1 MYKLNL
7 TNIEGLHVYKTIFQL
22 FLFTKSYQ
30 YRGTQSLHRMNIGTL
45 IRRARKEQ
53 KLTLKVVAE
62 KAAISEGFLSQV
74 ENDVNS
80 PSVDTLVR
88 ICNAIG
94 IDAGDIITQANKQ
107 EKIIIIKKTEWDD
120 IDLSHTGFVT
130 RRFFPPENRTLIDSS
145 ILVIE
150 PGKSTP
156 VRKNIKNG
164 QEVLCVLK
172 GSVELKIS
180 NEKHVLVEGDSVHF
194 WSNPINQKITNNSSN
209 ISFVLWVGT
218 I

>member
-1 MYKLNL
+1 
-7 TNIEGLHVYKTIFQL
+7 
-22 FLFTKSYQ
+22 
-30 YRGTQSLHRMNIGTL
+30 MNIGTL
-45 IRRARKEQ
+45 LRKYRKDQ

-62 KAAISEGFLSQV
+62 KASISEGFLSQV

-94 IDAGDIITQANKQ
+94 VDAGDLISQVSKREQMAVIRKA
-107 EKIIIIKKTEWDD
+107 EWDD
-120 IDLSHTGFVT
+120 FDLSHTGFVT
-130 RRFFPPENRTLIDSS
+130 RRFFPPEFRTTIDSA

-150 PGKSTP
+150 PGKSIP

-172 GSVELKIS
+172 GSIELMLS
-180 NEKHVLVEGDSVHF
+180 DETVMLAEGDSVHF
-194 WSNPINQKITNNSSN
+194 ISNPESQKITNNSATR
-209 ISFVLWVGT
+209 SFVVWVGT
-218 I
+218 V

>member
-1 MYKLNL
+1 
-7 TNIEGLHVYKTIFQL
+7 
-22 FLFTKSYQ
+22 
-30 YRGTQSLHRMNIGTL
+30 MNIGIL
-45 IRRARKEQ
+45 IRRARKKQ
-53 KLTLKVVAE
+53 KLTLKIVAE
-62 KAAISEGFLSQV
+62 KASVSEGFLSQV

-107 EKIIIIKKTEWDD
+107 EKIIIIKKSEWDD
-120 IDLSHTGFVT
+120 IDLPHTGFIT
-130 RRFFPPENRTLIDSS
+130 RRFFPPENRTFIDSS

-150 PGKSTP
+150 PGKSIP

-164 QEVLCVLK
+164 QEILCVLK
-172 GSVELKIS
+172 GSVELILN
-180 NEKHVLVEGDSVHF
+180 NEKHTLVEGDSTHF
-194 WSNPINQKITNNSSN
+194 WSNPINQKIINNSAD

-218 I
+218 L

>member
-1 MYKLNL
+1 
-7 TNIEGLHVYKTIFQL
+7 
-22 FLFTKSYQ
+22 
-30 YRGTQSLHRMNIGTL
+30 MNIGTL

-53 KLTLKVVAE
+53 KLTLKVVAK

-88 ICNAIG
+88 ICDAIS

-107 EKIIIIKKTEWDD
+107 EKIIIIKKSEWDD

-150 PGKSTP
+150 PGKSIP

-164 QEVLCVLK
+164 QEILCVLK
-172 GSVELKIS
+172 GSVELLHS
-180 NEKHVLVEGDSVHF
+180 NKKHALVEGDSVHF
-194 WSNPINQKITNNSSN
+194 LSNPINQKITNNSAN

-218 I
+218 L

>member
-1 MYKLNL
+1 
-7 TNIEGLHVYKTIFQL
+7 
-22 FLFTKSYQ
+22 
-30 YRGTQSLHRMNIGTL
+30 MNIGTL
-45 IRRARKEQ
+45 LRRARKEQ
-53 KLTLKVVAE
+53 RLTLKIVAE
-62 KAAISEGFLSQV
+62 RASVSEGFLSQV

-88 ICNAIG
+88 ICNAIN
-94 IDAGDIITQANKQ
+94 IDAGDVITQANKQ
-107 EKIIIIKKTEWDD
+107 QKIIIIKKPEWDD

-130 RRFFPPENRTLIDSS
+130 RRFFPPENRTLIDSA

-150 PGKSTP
+150 PGKSIP

-172 GSVELKIS
+172 GSVELMHG

-194 WSNPINQKITNNSSN
+194 LSNPTKQKITNNSAN

-218 I
+218 L